1 MKKIFAYQ
9 VILLLLS
16 LSFVV
21 SSCGD
26 DEENLPGVS
35 SGGEKEPIN
44 TITEEWFFPI
54 TFTYNGFKYK
64 ASDEQTARLCPE
76 SSYQDL
82 HDVVIPQVV
91 QFEHF
96 ILKVVSI
103 GGFAFERCLEL
114 KTVFFPE
121 SIIEIGVHAFE
132 ACIDLEQVHLGNGV
146 KEIGEMAF
154 VGCQKLQSISIP
166 DGVTTIHYLTF
177 KDCEKL
183 EQIEIPQNLSS
194 IEFGAFYGCK
204 SLRKIELP
212 KTIKE
217 IGDRAFG
224 GCTSLESFVCGA
236 QQPPTLGTDV
246 FKDVNL
252 ANSTLY
258 VPSGSVDI
266 YKAADQW
273 KEFGTILAKEN

>member
-16 LSFVV
+16 LSFIVA
-21 SSCGD
+21 SCGD
-26 DEENLPGVS
+26 DDERSYN
-35 SGGEKEPIN
+35 I
-44 TITEEWFFPI
+44 ITEDYWFVPD
-54 TFTYNGFKYK
+54 TFTYKGFKYE
-64 ASDEQTARLCPE
+64 AIDEQTALLYPKV
-76 SSYQDL
+76 SYQNLYDVQIPL
-82 HDVVIPQVV
+82 TVPYDRYTLKVAIIGNFAFFRCNNLKSVVISDNVKK
-91 QFEHF
+91 
-96 ILKVVSI
+96 INDS
-103 GGFAFERCLEL
+103 AFGECVE
-114 KTVFFPE
+114 
-121 SIIEIGVHAFE
+121 
-132 ACIDLEQVHLGNGV
+132 LEQVHLGNGV
-146 KEIGEMAF
+146 KKIGEMAF
-154 VGCQKLQSISIP
+154 AICKKLQSITIP
-166 DGVTTIHYLTF
+166 DGVETIELQAF
-177 KDCEKL
+177 FACEKL
-183 EQIEIPQNLSS
+183 EQIELPQNLNSVKY
-194 IEFGAFYGCK
+194 EAFSGCK

-217 IGDRAFG
+217 IGEHAFG